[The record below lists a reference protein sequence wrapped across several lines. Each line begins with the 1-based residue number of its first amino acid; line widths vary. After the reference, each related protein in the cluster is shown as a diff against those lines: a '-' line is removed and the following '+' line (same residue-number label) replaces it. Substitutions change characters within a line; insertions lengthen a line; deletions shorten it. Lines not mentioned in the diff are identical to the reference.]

1 MPQTPYT
8 RLTTSALTALA
19 STTLGA
25 LYPYQIRQVQEVLD
39 RVNWGNANSVTGEGS
54 DSDISG
60 QPTIAQIVTLLG
72 TNNP

>member
-8 RLTTSALTALA
+8 RLTTSALNALA
-19 STTLGA
+19 STALGA